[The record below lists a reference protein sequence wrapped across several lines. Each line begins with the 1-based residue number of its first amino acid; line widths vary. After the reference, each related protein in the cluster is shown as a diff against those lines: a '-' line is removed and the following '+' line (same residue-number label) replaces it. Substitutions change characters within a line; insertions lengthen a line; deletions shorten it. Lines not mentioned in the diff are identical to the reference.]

1 MMNTGK
7 PKVKNPQ
14 YILHE
19 KSEKEN
25 FVLKPY
31 VRKRHHI
38 SYQPIKIS
46 RKVLEYNP
54 FPIYGPEGVI
64 LPPSMEKD
72 SEKLQGKQVKSVKEK
87 LEELADKKRLQTIAA
102 PEQAKRLRLID
113 SVPCPGQPTI
123 ISHRVAGGITEKICT
138 GKL

>member
-87 LEELADKKRLQTIAA
+87 LEECKSYKISFLAF
-102 PEQAKRLRLID
+102 LRLSCNTCFKWPIK
-113 SVPCPGQPTI
+113 SACKQ
-123 ISHRVAGGITEKICT
+123 
-138 GKL
+138 